1 MYEQIIQGLD
11 AMLGS
16 LNSLE
21 GSEEPLRTVSW
32 VSFLYEK
39 DLYSSLIVNE
49 LDEGKSWDRK
59 MRMQ

>member
-1 MYEQIIQGLD
+1 M
-11 AMLGS
+11 
-16 LNSLE
+16 E
-21 GSEEPLRTVSW
+21 GSEEPLRTVSQ
-32 VSFLYEK
+32 VSFLCEK